1 MLSRFLYSKKGFCS
15 VSLIYIFL
23 HRANINVMKGSVFAS
38 KFGSVYTMAFWLNC
52 EKEESI
58 MKSEVVSY
66 RIPGKDKEY
75 FYDKAKRKGLTL
87 NEYCKKA
94 LYMSEEKSI
103 INSKAFT
110 SKYVAFKNE
119 INQID
124 DLDVRKNI
132 NNYLEELICL
142 L

>member
-1 MLSRFLYSKKGFCS
+1 
-15 VSLIYIFL
+15 
-23 HRANINVMKGSVFAS
+23 
-38 KFGSVYTMAFWLNC
+38 
-52 EKEESI
+52 